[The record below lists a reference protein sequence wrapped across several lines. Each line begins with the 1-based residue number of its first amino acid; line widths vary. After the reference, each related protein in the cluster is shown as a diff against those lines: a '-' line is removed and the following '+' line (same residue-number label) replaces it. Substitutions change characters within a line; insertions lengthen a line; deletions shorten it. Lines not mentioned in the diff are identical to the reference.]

1 MLVTDLKKDFYAA
14 LARQRVLVLV
24 AVDVD
29 AVCACKTLQC
39 LFQCD
44 QISYSLVPVTGWSNL
59 EAAFQQHR
67 EQFSLFLF
75 LNCGVTGDLVDS
87 LRPDHHHRF
96 FVVDS
101 RRPIHLVNAFAA
113 QVCVVV
119 REGDDI
125 QLPDY
130 DEIFRED
137 EESDGGEEEMD
148 EDDQNQKGTTDED
161 EIEVSIERRR
171 KRRLWEE
178 KRRELVF
185 EYEQYEYFG
194 TSSALLLFELA
205 WTLSKDSNEL
215 LWCAIVGLTDQWLQE
230 KIPQG
235 KYVSDVAWLQRH
247 VSRLN
252 HRQEEGSG
260 GSYSHD
266 SLRLAFTYE
275 LSLSLYQHWSLLDS
289 LTHSLPTWAGLKLW
303 SLAGQRRLQGLLAD
317 TGIPL
322 IEARQ
327 TFSAMDLEL
336 KTNLQQLFDK
346 TAERF
351 GLKELRVQTFEARLG
366 FRHRFLAGDLAL
378 SISTII
384 QEDTSAGFSSAL
396 HALTRGG
403 VAKLREGIE
412 RAKLWLE
419 CVHRVVAS
427 CIATA
432 QLTSLGPFLFC
443 TLSQGM
449 PDVEAFCHPDRLCML
464 SLHLLHSHVHSTKS
478 RRSRQLPLLVSVPL
492 EVKTTETDG
501 FTGNGF
507 RAEGI
512 STVLLA
518 GTPPVGSYGDR
529 RNFFGRA
536 FEKAAETTASHII
549 CDNFN
554 SAVIELKSEDRSRFL
569 DALITL
575 LS

>member
-1 MLVTDLKKDFYAA
+1 MHP
-14 LARQRVLVLV
+14 RVLME
-24 AVDVD
+24 
-29 AVCACKTLQC
+29 C

-75 LNCGVTGDLVDS
+75 LNCGVTGDLVDN

-101 RRPIHLVNAFAA
+101 RRPIHLVNAFAT
-113 QVCVVV
+113 QV
-119 REGDDI
+119 REKTLRDDI

-137 EESDGGEEEMD
+137 EEQWDGGEEVMD
-148 EDDQNQKGTTDED
+148 EDEQKEKETTDE
-161 EIEVSIERRR
+161 VR
-171 KRRLWEE
+171 
-178 KRRELVF
+178 
-185 EYEQYEYFG
+185 
-194 TSSALLLFELA
+194 THSALLLFELA
-205 WTLSKDSNEL
+205 WTLSKDSNEM
-215 LWCAIVGLTDQWLQE
+215 LWWAK

-235 KYVSDVAWLQRH
+235 KYVSDIAWLQRH

-252 HRQEEGSG
+252 HRQEEGAG
-260 GSYSHD
+260 GSHSHD

-322 IEARQ
+322 REARQ

-346 TAERF
+346 TLNF
-351 GLKELRVQTFEARLG
+351 QGKCLLSGSFDLG
-366 FRHRFLAGDLAL
+366 VFTTNCGEDYFIFLTVCFL
-378 SISTII
+378 SLW
-384 QEDTSAGFSSAL
+384 DFL
-396 HALTRGG
+396 CRGG
-403 VAKLREGIE
+403 VAKLMEGIE

-449 PDVEAFCHPDRLCML
+449 PDVGVFCHPDRLRVL
-464 SLHLLHSHVHSTKS
+464 SLHLLHSHVHSTKN

-492 EVKTTETDG
+492 EKL
-501 FTGNGF
+501 
-507 RAEGI
+507 I
-512 STVLLA
+512 SSSLCC
-518 GTPPVGSYGDR
+518 S
-529 RNFFGRA
+529 FFGRA

-554 SAVIELKSEDRSRFL
+554 SAGKVS
-569 DALITL
+569 LIGKKNI
-575 LS
+575 